1 MENVTMVTPL
11 KQPIVFELEG
21 FYVPPGYGAFLFVLA
36 LCNYMVMLFANGV
49 VLCIIVIDKN
59 LHRPMF
65 VMVCNLVVCDLLGG
79 TTVLPRF
86 MVHFLTGQ
94 KKIAYISAI
103 AQAFC
108 VHTYGFAMQTILGVM
123 AYDRYI
129 AVCEPLRYHAIMTSA
144 RLHSC
149 CALAWATAVIC
160 IVVLFAFHVNAP
172 LCGNTIKHVYC
183 SNRAI
188 LNLACSPTPLNN
200 IYGLSMTWCVN
211 TSVFLIIALSYLR
224 ILHATV
230 KQGRDARRK
239 AFLTCAPHLV
249 VLMEN
254 YTYNSLTLQL
264 EGLNVSKEYLYPV
277 FMFIFFFYLF
287 IIVTNVSIAVLIF
300 IDKNLHQPMYLLF
313 CNLPFNDILGN
324 SIVVPRLLMDM
335 LKPPS
340 ERLIGYH
347 ECVLQA
353 FTAHMFGTATHTVLI
368 IMAIDRYVAICNP
381 LRYAAIM
388 TNKMVIKLTV
398 SAWGV
403 ALVLVGILLGLTIRL
418 NRCRTMITNPF
429 CDNASLF
436 KLSCESVFI
445 NNVYGLTFTVVLFTA
460 SIGTMVITY
469 TKITVVCLTSKS
481 KSLNSKALKT
491 CSTHLVLFLIMIFS
505 GMSVITLHRFP
516 QYSNYRKYSTI
527 LFHIVPGSLNPI
539 IYGVQSK
546 EIRTFLANSF
556 KSKKV
561 WPLC

>member
-1 MENVTMVTPL
+1 MVTPL

-21 FYVPPGYGAFLFVLA
+21 FYVPPGFGAFLFVLA

-200 IYGLSMTWCVN
+200 IYGLSLAWCVN
-211 TSVFLIIALSYLR
+211 TSVFLVIALSYLR

-249 VLMEN
+249 V
-254 YTYNSLTLQL
+254 Y
-264 EGLNVSKEYLYPV
+264 VLYQ
-277 FMFIFFFYLF
+277 
-287 IIVTNVSIAVLIF
+287 IA
-300 IDKNLHQPMYLLF
+300 
-313 CNLPFNDILGN
+313 
-324 SIVVPRLLMDM
+324 
-335 LKPPS
+335 
-340 ERLIGYH
+340 
-347 ECVLQA
+347 
-353 FTAHMFGTATHTVLI
+353 
-368 IMAIDRYVAICNP
+368 
-381 LRYAAIM
+381 
-388 TNKMVIKLTV
+388 
-398 SAWGV
+398 
-403 ALVLVGILLGLTIRL
+403 
-418 NRCRTMITNPF
+418 
-429 CDNASLF
+429 
-436 KLSCESVFI
+436 
-445 NNVYGLTFTVVLFTA
+445 TVVL
-460 SIGTMVITY
+460 IVIQ
-469 TKITVVCLTSKS
+469 
-481 KSLNSKALKT
+481 
-491 CSTHLVLFLIMIFS
+491 
-505 GMSVITLHRFP
+505 RFP
-516 QYSNYRKYSTI
+516 SLSQNIKRFFSI
-527 LFHIVPGSLNPI
+527 LFIVIPPVINPI
-539 IYGVQSK
+539 IYGLVSK
-546 EIRTFLANSF
+546 ELRASIIKHFYKCTRPSQ
-556 KSKKV
+556 KIGGV
-561 WPLC
+561 